1 MSIEDIINAAN
12 EGNPTAFNYA
22 VRDELNDRIMAQID
36 QRRQEIA
43 DTIFA
48 SDYEEVDM
56 GDVDDEI
63 DQEFESEEEESDED
77 V

>member
-1 MSIEDIINAAN
+1 MSIEDIVNAAN

-22 VRDELNDRIMAQID
+22 VKDELNDRIM
-36 QRRQEIA
+36 RQLELARQDLA
-43 DTIFA
+43 DSVFA

-56 GDVDDEI
+56 GGTDAEVE
-63 DQEFESEEEESDED
+63 QELDSEEEETDED